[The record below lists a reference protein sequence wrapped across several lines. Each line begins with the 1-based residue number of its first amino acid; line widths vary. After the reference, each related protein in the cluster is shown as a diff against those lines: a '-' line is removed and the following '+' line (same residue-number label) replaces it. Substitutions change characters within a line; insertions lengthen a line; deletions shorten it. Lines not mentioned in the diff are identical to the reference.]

1 MIKEQIERQTA
12 RKARRQRKTETS
24 TKVIDMTDNEVF
36 NLLEDENLTSEEKEN
51 KLVELLNLSEFTAE
65 AVQENK
71 ELNTKL
77 KNVIKQVLDQF
88 SEHNKRSIELT
99 RDNPLSKLSSGIQEV
114 FENYHEMNEGRADL
128 KGTLKT
134 VDEML
139 RDMGG
144 EDKLV
149 SAMLEAKDR
158 SKEIL
163 KLTESVKIA
172 SEAATKSKNKGNRA
186 TTRIYE
192 EKRKLSGLEDGFFS
206 FLKSVEISASKKELQ
221 KLEDEYDEILE
232 TLSKDN
238 SELKEVADKLS
249 KLQNSKDFAVH
260 KQILAI
266 LDIGDDTFKQ
276 KLANLAGVTL
286 QYIDDTKMILTN
298 VRDQLEL
305 LLTEVDT
312 SLDVNVNIRER
323 MTILSSALVKSNNNS
338 IDALKVFKA
347 EAEEEES
354 SLVRLENEK
363 VTRIADDYISE
374 LGDTM
379 TSTGMINAE
388 VQKIEVVI
396 MSLRDQLKN
405 GLLDAN
411 EQLLISVNNATA
423 SGMVMMNKAQTLG
436 TLAQSVI
443 AKGQYLKESEETYG
457 DLAEQFRNQLAVRAG
472 RNDTLDSMTDVL
484 HTISESLEDT
494 NMDNADLIADQ
505 RDLVLDLN
513 DSVDRLKEAAETAR
527 SLQSSAKVGD
537 YQ

>member
-158 SKEIL
+158 SKEII
-163 KLTESVKIA
+163 KLTEKVKTA

-192 EKRKLSGLEDGFFS
+192 EKRKLMGLEDGFFS
-206 FLKSVEISASKKELQ
+206 FLKSAEISTSKKELQ

-298 VRDQLEL
+298 VIDQLEL

-338 IDALKVFKA
+338 IDALKVFKT

-513 DSVDRLKEAAETAR
+513 ESVDRLKEAAETAR